1 MIIWH
6 GRGFL
11 IAIVGFGS
19 LLVMELLTRAWF
31 HDDTYYQ
38 KHGWPML
45 VGFLVA
51 AGFIWL
57 LARSRTTE
65 VYPESSQDSPMN
77 TSVLREQDRLFF
89 ISARHW
95 PLILGILGVVCY
107 VVSFFSQRN

>member
-1 MIIWH
+1 MIIWQ

-19 LLVMELLTRAWF
+19 LVVMELFTRAWF

-51 AGFIWL
+51 PSLVWL
-57 LARSRTTE
+57 LARARATDM
-65 VYPESSQDSPMN
+65 YPEDGQNSSANPP
-77 TSVLREQDRLFF
+77 VLGEEDRLFF
-89 ISARHW
+89 VSARHW
-95 PLILGILGVVCY
+95 PRILGIAGIACY
-107 VVSFFSQRN
+107 IVSFLTED

>member
-11 IAIVGFGS
+11 IAIVGFGC
-19 LLVMELLTRAWF
+19 LVVMELFTRAWF

-45 VGFLVA
+45 VAFLVA
-51 AGFIWL
+51 AGLIRL
-57 LARSRTTE
+57 LAPSGVTE
-65 VYPESSQDSPMN
+65 VCPESSQDSPAK
-77 TSVLREQDRLFF
+77 TSVLRDQDRLFF

-95 PLILGILGVVCY
+95 PLILGTLGVVCY
-107 VVSFFSQRN
+107 IVSFFSQE